1 MLSRSLQR
9 VAVAGAAAL
18 LALGTVTACSSSPTA
33 SPDGAPG
40 RVTVIT
46 GFYPLQFVAEK
57 VGGPD
62 ADVVNLT
69 QPGAEPHDM
78 ELSPAQVA
86 QVADAGL
93 VLYLRGFQPQLDE
106 AVVQNAADRAF
117 DVSAVTPLTGG
128 PNHEGA
134 TEEGGNAPD
143 PHVWLDP
150 TRLAA
155 VAGSVSSRFAKA
167 DPAHAA
173 DYAAR
178 GNAVIAELNKLDAEF
193 AAGLANCRR
202 HEIVTSHAA
211 FGYLADRYKLKQ
223 IALSGLTPETEP
235 TPQQVAAV
243 AAEARRSGATTVF
256 FETLV
261 SPKVAQTLADQVGA
275 KTAVLDPLEGLTADG
290 TGDYFSV
297 MGANLTALRTAL
309 GCA

>member
-9 VAVAGAAAL
+9 AAVAGVAAL
-18 LALGTVTACSSSPTA
+18 LALGTLTACSDSPADT
-33 SPDGAPG
+33 SG
-40 RVTVIT
+40 RFSVVT
-46 GFYPLQFVAEK
+46 GFYPLQFVSEK

-62 ADVVNLT
+62 VHVVNLA

-86 QVADAGL
+86 QVANAGL
-93 VLYLRGFQPQLDE
+93 VIYLKGFQPQLDE
-106 AVVQNAADRAF
+106 AVAQNAADRAF
-117 DVSAVTPLTGG
+117 DVATVTPLVSGA
-128 PNHEGA
+128 NHEGA
-134 TEEGGNAPD
+134 NEEGGSAPD

-155 VAGSVSSRFAKA
+155 IAGTVSHQLAER

-173 DYAAR
+173 AYAER
-178 GNAVIAELNKLDAEF
+178 GNALVAELNKLDAEF
-193 AAGLANCRR
+193 TAGLADCRR

-223 IALSGLTPETEP
+223 IALSGLTPDTEP

-243 AAEARRSGATTVF
+243 AAEARKYGATTIF

-261 SPKVAQTLADQVGA
+261 SPKVAQTLAEQVGA
-275 KTAVLDPLEGLTADG
+275 KTAVLDPLEGLAEGG

-297 MGANLTALRTAL
+297 MRTNLATLRTAL
-309 GCA
+309 GCS

>member
-9 VAVAGAAAL
+9 AAVVGVAAL
-18 LALGTVTACSSSPTA
+18 LALGTLTACSDSPADSS
-33 SPDGAPG
+33 G
-40 RVTVIT
+40 RFSVVT
-46 GFYPLQFVAEK
+46 GFYPLQFVTEK

-62 ADVVNLT
+62 AHVVNLA

-86 QVADAGL
+86 QVANAGL
-93 VLYLRGFQPQLDE
+93 IVYLKGFQPQLDE
-106 AVVQNAADRAF
+106 AVAQNAADRAF
-117 DVSAVTPLTGG
+117 DVATVNPLIGG

-155 VAGSVSSRFAKA
+155 IAGSVSHKLAEL

-173 DYAAR
+173 GYAER
-178 GNAVIAELNKLDAEF
+178 GGALVAELNKLDAEF
-193 AAGLANCRR
+193 TAGLANCQR

-243 AAEARRSGATTVF
+243 AAEARKYGATTIF

-261 SPKVAQTLADQVGA
+261 SPKVAETLAEQVGA
-275 KTAVLDPLEGLTADG
+275 KTAVLDPLEGLAEGG

-297 MGANLTALRTAL
+297 MRANLATLRTAL
-309 GCA
+309 GCS

>member
-9 VAVAGAAAL
+9 AAVAGAAAL
-18 LALGTVTACSSSPTA
+18 LALGTLTACSDSPTD
-33 SPDGAPG
+33 SSG
-40 RVTVIT
+40 RISVVT
-46 GFYPLQFVAEK
+46 GFYPLQFVTEK
-57 VGGPD
+57 IGGPD
-62 ADVVNLT
+62 VDVLNLA

-86 QVADAGL
+86 QVANAGL
-93 VLYLRGFQPQLDE
+93 VVYLKGFQPQLDE
-106 AVVQNAADRAF
+106 AVAQNAADRAF
-117 DVSAVTPLTGG
+117 DVATVTPLVGG

-155 VAGSVSSRFAKA
+155 IAGSVSHKLAEL

-173 DYAAR
+173 GYAER
-178 GNAVIAELNKLDAEF
+178 GNALVAELNKLDAEF
-193 AAGLANCRR
+193 TAGLANCQR

-243 AAEARRSGATTVF
+243 AAEARKYGATTIF

-261 SPKVAQTLADQVGA
+261 SPKVAQTLAEQVGA
-275 KTAVLDPLEGLTADG
+275 KTAVLDPLEGLAEGG
-290 TGDYFSV
+290 TGDYLSV
-297 MGANLTALRTAL
+297 MRANLATLRTAL
-309 GCA
+309 GCS